1 MWRVWTREA
10 WLGRGRRGAGVI
22 AAILAVTLLWLAT
35 IDDVR
40 VWPVRNTL
48 QYKLFTFWWTLTG
61 VTVDWDQTA
70 ITDRRKQTGALRP
83 NAAEPPPTAG
93 AGLTLGTP
101 EVVTSQTPLP
111 GRAVR
116 RSISF
121 QSGDRPNQRT
131 LFYTPE
137 WVPAGS
143 APLMLPVLLTVYP
156 GPADGWEA
164 ASVPL
169 AEAGYAVI
177 AVGPAYSF
185 ALERDVDELARL
197 LRFAREGKLP
207 SADDSRLAV
216 LGGSYSG
223 LHVLR
228 LLQRESFG
236 LPTRPTPIRGQMNI
250 RAAVLMGAPT
260 DLFDMRRRL
269 ENRSFVPP
277 FGLDQALIALG
288 LPDRES
294 LRYWR
299 YSGAY
304 HVRPEMPPHLLI
316 HSRTDDVVPYQ
327 QSELLA
333 QSLAGARVPHELHL
347 MDGGS
352 HYLLSNEADA
362 RFVQELTLAFLRK
375 HVGG

>member
-1 MWRVWTREA
+1 MWPVGIREA
-10 WLGRGRRGAGVI
+10 WLGRGRRGARRGAGII
-22 AAILAVTLLWLAT
+22 AALLAVALLWLAT
-35 IDDVR
+35 TGDVR

-48 QYKLFTFWWTLTG
+48 QYKLFTFWWTITG
-61 VTVDWDQTA
+61 TAVDWDPNA
-70 ITDRRKQTGALRP
+70 IIDRGKRTGTLQP
-83 NAAEPPPTAG
+83 NAAEPALAAG
-93 AGLTLGTP
+93 VGLTLGDP

-116 RSISF
+116 RSVSF
-121 QSGDRPNQRT
+121 QSGGRSNQLT
-131 LFYTPE
+131 LLYTPE
-137 WVPAGS
+137 WVPLGAV
-143 APLMLPVLLTVYP
+143 LPVLLTVYP

-185 ALERDVDELARL
+185 ALERDIDELARL
-197 LRFAREGKLP
+197 LRFAREGRLP
-207 SADDSRLAV
+207 GADGSRLAV

-228 LLQRESFG
+228 LLQREH
-236 LPTRPTPIRGQMNI
+236 GQMDL
-250 RAAVLMGAPT
+250 RAVVLMGAPT

-269 ENRSFVPP
+269 EDRSFVPP

-288 LPDRES
+288 IPNRNPA
-294 LRYWR
+294 RYWR

-304 HVRPEMPPHLLI
+304 HVRPKAPPHLLI
-316 HSRTDDVVPYQ
+316 HSRSDDVVPYQ

-333 QSLAGARVPHELHL
+333 RSLAGAGVPHELHL

-352 HYLLSNEADA
+352 HYLLSNETEA
-362 RFVQELTLAFLRK
+362 RLVQELTLEFLRRYLA
-375 HVGG
+375 G

>member
-1 MWRVWTREA
+1 V
-10 WLGRGRRGAGVI
+10 GAVV
-22 AAILAVTLLWLAT
+22 ALLAVALLWLAT
-35 IDDVR
+35 TGDVR
-40 VWPVRNTL
+40 VWPARNTL

-61 VTVDWDQTA
+61 TAVDWDPTA
-70 ITDRRKQTGALRP
+70 IIDRGMRTGTLQP
-83 NAAEPPPTAG
+83 NTGEPAPVVG
-93 AGLTLGTP
+93 VGLTLGDP
-101 EVVTSQTPLP
+101 EVVTSQSPLP

-116 RSISF
+116 RSVSF
-121 QSGDRPNQRT
+121 QSGGRPNQLT
-131 LFYTPE
+131 LLYTPE
-137 WVPAGS
+137 WMPLEGALPELPLVPVM
-143 APLMLPVLLTVYP
+143 PLWPVVPVLLTVYP

-197 LRFAREGKLP
+197 LRFAREGRLP
-207 SADDSRLAV
+207 GADGTRLAV

-228 LLQRESFG
+228 LLQREH
-236 LPTRPTPIRGQMNI
+236 RQMDL

-288 LPDRES
+288 FPNRES